1 MDHVLREASR
11 KSLKKDVPVFQV
23 GDVVRVDYLIREGKN
38 ERVQPFV
45 GQVITLKGA
54 GASRTFTVRRI
65 VQGEGV
71 ERTFPLHSPLVV
83 NVAIER
89 GPIERPRRAKLF
101 FLRER
106 GGRGAQL

>member
-1 MDHVLREASR
+1 MDHVTQEVHK
-11 KSLKKDVPVFQV
+11 KSMKKDVPTFEV
-23 GDVVRVDYLIREGKN
+23 GDVVRVDYMIREGKN

-45 GQVITLKGA
+45 GQVITFKGA
-54 GASRTFTVRRI
+54 RAGRTFTVRRI

-71 ERTFPLHSPLVV
+71 ERTFPIHSPLVV
-83 NVAIER
+83 NVQVER
-89 GPIERPRRAKLF
+89 GPIKRPRRAKLF

>member
-1 MDHVLREASR
+1 MDHVLREASQP
-11 KSLKKDVPVFQV
+11 SLKKDVPAFQV

-38 ERVQPFV
+38 ERVQPFT
-45 GQVITLKGA
+45 GQVVTLKGA
-54 GASRTFTVRRI
+54 GVGRTFTVRRI

-83 NVAIER
+83 NVVVER
-89 GPIERPRRAKLF
+89 GPIKRPRRAKLF

-106 GGRGAQL
+106 GGRSAQL